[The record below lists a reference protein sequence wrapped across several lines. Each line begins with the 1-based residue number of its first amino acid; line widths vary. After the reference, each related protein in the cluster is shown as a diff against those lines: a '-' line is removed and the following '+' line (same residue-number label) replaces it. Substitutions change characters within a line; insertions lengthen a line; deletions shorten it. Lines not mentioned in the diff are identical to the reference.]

1 MLAYYENIYR
11 YNVEIYGIENCG
23 DYLYIAKPT
32 EYRLGGSS
40 IIYDNKRTE
49 NWDVH
54 AIKLS

>member
-1 MLAYYENIYR
+1 MLAYYENIY
-11 YNVEIYGIENCG
+11 IENCG
-23 DYLYIAKPT
+23 NYLYIAKPT